1 MYSQNNK
8 EHIEHTKY
16 LEAMLNYY
24 NRNGLKDINK
34 TEKEAFKVI
43 WEGKH
48 KDD

>member
-34 TEKEAFKVI
+34 TEKEAFKKVKSRKPP
-43 WEGKH
+43 GL
-48 KDD
+48 